1 MAQNLD
7 GKRQIDFTLPLRNM
21 EALRFCHVQL
31 LSSGTAYIIIRVSD
45 DELWELGGNDVAAPA
60 YISS

>member
-7 GKRQIDFTLPLRNM
+7 GTRHIDFTLPLRNM

-31 LSSGTAYIIIRVSD
+31 LCSGTACIIIRVDD
-45 DELWELGGNDVAAPA
+45 DELWKREGDDVAAPT
-60 YISS
+60 YLLS